1 MSLEGLRVSVTQ
13 GSSLVAAALLGR
25 CPRCGKGKLFRG
37 LLDIR
42 DSCDVCGLDLRAH
55 DAGDGPAVA
64 GIFVIGALA
73 VGLALWV
80 DVRFEPP
87 LWVHAVVWPLF
98 VLPLSILTMRWAKA
112 ALVALQWRHRRDSA

>member
-1 MSLEGLRVSVTQ
+1 MSATQ
-13 GSSLVAAALLGR
+13 GPSLVAAALLGR
-25 CPRCGKGKLFRG
+25 CPRCGKGKLFKG

-42 DSCDVCGLDLRAH
+42 ESCEVCGLDLRAH

-80 DVRFEPP
+80 DVRYAPP
-87 LWVHAVVWPLF
+87 LWVHALVWPLF
-98 VLPLSILTMRWAKA
+98 VLPLSVLTMRWAKA
-112 ALVALQWRHRRDSA
+112 ALAGLQWRHRRDAA